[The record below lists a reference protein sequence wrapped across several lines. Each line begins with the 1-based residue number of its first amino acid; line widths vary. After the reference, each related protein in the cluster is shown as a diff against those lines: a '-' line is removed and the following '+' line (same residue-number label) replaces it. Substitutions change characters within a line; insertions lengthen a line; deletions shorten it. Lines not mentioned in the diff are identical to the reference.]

1 MRTLLTRSTPCATTY
16 EWIGRRSYPNLNV
29 IFRKT
34 KRSTWSTVD
43 LRQLEL
49 FLAVMDSSSLT
60 LAAHKMY
67 VTPGAVSL
75 QLHNLAAE
83 LRTELFVRAGKH
95 LQPTA
100 NAHRLAE
107 HARRIMAQ
115 VRQIEREFEND
126 PDRDVRPFRFA
137 TGATTL
143 IHRLG
148 RPLRALKKQY
158 PDTEIQVTVSPT
170 EEIVA
175 GLLARQFDLGLISLP
190 VSNELLKSDQLKIMP
205 LFEEELLVLRPSHSR
220 VPGSRV
226 GAIGLEELAAASFVL
241 YPKRSN
247 MRSIID
253 QFFQNA
259 GIAPRVVMEA
269 DDTEAIKSLVESG
282 FAYSILPG
290 FALRG
295 SNRFFHVMRVAGH
308 HLMRRQALAMARTEY
323 PRALTESI
331 ALSLQTALAPR
342 PR

>member
-1 MRTLLTRSTPCATTY
+1 M
-16 EWIGRRSYPNLNV
+16 
-29 IFRKT
+29 
-34 KRSTWSTVD
+34 D

-49 FLAVMDSSSLT
+49 FLAVMDTASVT
-60 LAAHKMY
+60 LAAQKMY

-75 QLHNLAAE
+75 QLHGLAAE
-83 LRTELFVRAGKH
+83 LRTELFVRAGKR
-95 LQPTA
+95 LQPTP

-107 HARRIMAQ
+107 HARDVIKQ
-115 VRQIEREFEND
+115 VRQIEQEFEND

-148 RPLRALKKQY
+148 TPLRQLKKKY
-158 PDTEIQVTVSPT
+158 PDTEIQVTVAQT

-175 GLLARQFDLGLISLP
+175 GLLSRQFDLGLISLP
-190 VSNELLKSDQLKIMP
+190 VTNDQLKILP
-205 LFEEELLVLRPSHSR
+205 LFEEELLVLRPSHAR
-220 VPGSRV
+220 VSGNRV
-226 GAIGLEELAAASFVL
+226 GTVGLEELARASFVL

-247 MRSIID
+247 MRAIID
-253 QFFQNA
+253 QFFNHA
-259 GIAPRVVMEA
+259 GISPRVIMEA
-269 DDTEAIKSLVESG
+269 DDTEAIKSLVQSG

-295 SNRFFHVMRVAGH
+295 TNRFFHVMRVAGH
-308 HLMRRQALAMARTEY
+308 TLVRRQALAMARTDY

-331 ALSLQTALAPR
+331 ALFLQDALTAR

>member
-1 MRTLLTRSTPCATTY
+1 M
-16 EWIGRRSYPNLNV
+16 
-29 IFRKT
+29 
-34 KRSTWSTVD
+34 D

-49 FLAVMDSSSLT
+49 FLAVIDNSSVT
-60 LAAHKMY
+60 LAARKMY
-67 VTPGAVSL
+67 VTPGAISL

-83 LRTELFVRAGKH
+83 LRTELFTRAGKR
-95 LQPTA
+95 LQPTP
-100 NAHRLAE
+100 NAHRLAG
-107 HARRIMAQ
+107 HARSILNQ
-115 VRQIEREFEND
+115 VRQIEQEFEND
-126 PDRDVRPFRFA
+126 PERDVRPFRFA

-148 RPLRALKKQY
+148 PPLRLLKKKY
-158 PDTEIQVTVSPT
+158 PGSEIQIFVGQT

-190 VSNELLKSDQLKIMP
+190 VVNDQIKILP
-205 LFEEELLVLRPSHSR
+205 LFEEELLVLRPSHKR
-220 VPGSRV
+220 VSGSRV
-226 GAIGLEELAAASFVL
+226 ETIAAEELAEAPFVL

-253 QFFQNA
+253 QFFRKA
-259 GIAPRVVMEA
+259 GINPRVVMEA

-295 SNRFFHVMRVAGH
+295 STRFFHVMRISGH
-308 HLMRRQALAMARTEY
+308 SLIRRQALAMARTDY

-331 ALSLQTALAPR
+331 ALFLQSALAPR
-342 PR
+342 

>member
-1 MRTLLTRSTPCATTY
+1 M
-16 EWIGRRSYPNLNV
+16 
-29 IFRKT
+29 
-34 KRSTWSTVD
+34 D

-49 FLAVMDSSSLT
+49 FLAVMDTASVT
-60 LAAHKMY
+60 LAAQKMY
-67 VTPGAVSL
+67 ITPGAVSL

-83 LRTELFVRAGKH
+83 LRTELFVRAGKR
-95 LQPTA
+95 LQPTP

-107 HARRIMAQ
+107 HARRVMNQ
-115 VRQIEREFEND
+115 VRQIEQEFEND

-148 RPLRALKKQY
+148 RPLRLLKKKY
-158 PDTEIQVTVSPT
+158 TDTEIQVTVGQT

-175 GLLARQFDLGLISLP
+175 GLLSRQFDLGLISLP
-190 VSNELLKSDQLKIMP
+190 VTNEQIKILP
-205 LFEEELLVLRPSHSR
+205 LFEEELLVLRPSHAR

-226 GAIGLEELAAASFVL
+226 GSVGLEELAGASFVL

-253 QFFQNA
+253 QFFREA
-259 GIAPRVVMEA
+259 GINPRVIMEA

-295 SNRFFHVMRVAGH
+295 SNRFFHVMRVTGH
-308 HLMRRQALAMARTEY
+308 SLLRRQALAMARTDY

-331 ALSLQTALAPR
+331 ALFLQSALAIR
-342 PR
+342 PRQ

>member
-1 MRTLLTRSTPCATTY
+1 M
-16 EWIGRRSYPNLNV
+16 
-29 IFRKT
+29 
-34 KRSTWSTVD
+34 D

-49 FLAVMDSSSLT
+49 FLAVMDTSSVT
-60 LAAHKMY
+60 LAAQKMY

-75 QLHNLAAE
+75 QLHGLAAE
-83 LRTELFVRAGKH
+83 MRTELFVRAGKR
-95 LQPTA
+95 LQPTP

-107 HARRIMAQ
+107 HARSVIKQ
-115 VRQIEREFEND
+115 VRQIEQEFEND
-126 PDRDVRPFRFA
+126 PDTDIRPFRFA

-148 RPLRALKKQY
+148 RPLRLLKKKY
-158 PDTEIQVTVSPT
+158 PDTEIQVTVAQT

-175 GLLARQFDLGLISLP
+175 GLISRKFDLGLISLP
-190 VSNELLKSDQLKIMP
+190 VADEQIKILP
-205 LFEEELLVLRPSHSR
+205 LFEEELLVLRPSHAR
-220 VPGSRV
+220 VQDNRV
-226 GAIGLEELAAASFVL
+226 GAIGLEEMAGAPFVL

-247 MRSIID
+247 MRAIID
-253 QFFQNA
+253 QFFRQA
-259 GIAPRVVMEA
+259 GIAPRVIMEA

-295 SNRFFHVMRVAGH
+295 TNRFFHVMRVAGH
-308 HLMRRQALAMARTEY
+308 SLVRRQALATARTDY

-331 ALSLQTALAPR
+331 ALFLQTALAAR

>member
-1 MRTLLTRSTPCATTY
+1 M
-16 EWIGRRSYPNLNV
+16 
-29 IFRKT
+29 
-34 KRSTWSTVD
+34 D

-49 FLAVMDSSSLT
+49 FLAVMDTASVT
-60 LAAHKMY
+60 QAAQKMY

-83 LRTELFVRAGKH
+83 LRTELFVRAGKRI
-95 LQPTA
+95 QPTP

-107 HARRIMAQ
+107 HARNVMNQ
-115 VRQIEREFEND
+115 VRQIEQEFENN

-148 RPLRALKKQY
+148 RPLRLLKKKY

-190 VSNELLKSDQLKIMP
+190 VTNEQIKILP
-205 LFEEELLVLRPSHSR
+205 LFEEELLVLSPAHSR

-226 GAIGLEELAAASFVL
+226 GTIGVEEMAGAPFVL

-253 QFFQNA
+253 QFFRQA
-259 GIAPRVVMEA
+259 GISPRVIMEA

-282 FAYSILPG
+282 FAHSILPG

-295 SNRFFHVMRVAGH
+295 SNRFFHTMRVQGH
-308 HLMRRQALAMARTEY
+308 TIVRRQALAMARTDY

-331 ALSLQTALAPR
+331 ALFLQNALLAR
-342 PR
+342 AR

>member
-1 MRTLLTRSTPCATTY
+1 M
-16 EWIGRRSYPNLNV
+16 
-29 IFRKT
+29 
-34 KRSTWSTVD
+34 D

-49 FLAVMDSSSLT
+49 FLAVMDTSSVT
-60 LAAHKMY
+60 LAAHKMFI
-67 VTPGAVSL
+67 TPGAVSL

-83 LRTELFVRAGKH
+83 LRTELFIRAGKR
-95 LQPTA
+95 LQPTP

-107 HARRIMAQ
+107 HARRVIKE
-115 VRQIEREFEND
+115 VRQIEQEFEND

-148 RPLRALKKQY
+148 RPLRLLKKKY
-158 PDTEIQVTVSPT
+158 PDTEIQVTVAPT

-190 VSNELLKSDQLKIMP
+190 VSNDHVKILP
-205 LFEEELLVLRPSHSR
+205 LFEEELLVLRPSHTR
-220 VPGSRV
+220 VSGSRAGSV
-226 GAIGLEELAAASFVL
+226 GLEEMAGASFVL

-253 QFFQNA
+253 QFFHEA
-259 GIAPRVVMEA
+259 GIAPRVIMEA

-308 HLMRRQALAMARTEY
+308 TLVRRQALAMVRTEY

-331 ALSLQTALAPR
+331 ALFLQSALTDQPR
-342 PR
+342 

>member
-1 MRTLLTRSTPCATTY
+1 M
-16 EWIGRRSYPNLNV
+16 
-29 IFRKT
+29 
-34 KRSTWSTVD
+34 D

-49 FLAVMDSSSLT
+49 FLAVMDTASVT
-60 LAAHKMY
+60 LAAQKMY
-67 VTPGAVSL
+67 ITPGAVSL

-83 LRTELFVRAGKH
+83 LRTELFVRAGKR
-95 LQPTA
+95 LQPTP
-100 NAHRLAE
+100 NAHRLAA
-107 HARRIMAQ
+107 HARNVIKQ
-115 VRQIEREFEND
+115 VRQIEQEFEND
-126 PDRDVRPFRFA
+126 PHRDARPFRFA

-148 RPLRALKKQY
+148 RPLRLLKKKY

-190 VSNELLKSDQLKIMP
+190 VTNEQLKILP
-205 LFEEELLVLRPSHSR
+205 LFEEELLVLRPSHAR

-226 GAIGLEELAAASFVL
+226 GAIGLEELAGASFVL

-253 QFFQNA
+253 QFFREA
-259 GIAPRVVMEA
+259 GIAPRVIMEA

-295 SNRFFHVMRVAGH
+295 SNRFFHVMRVTEH
-308 HLMRRQALAMARTEY
+308 RLIRRQALAMARSDY

-331 ALSLQTALAPR
+331 ALFLQAALTAHPR
-342 PR
+342 

>member
-1 MRTLLTRSTPCATTY
+1 M
-16 EWIGRRSYPNLNV
+16 
-29 IFRKT
+29 
-34 KRSTWSTVD
+34 D

-49 FLAVMDSSSLT
+49 FLAVMDTSSVT

-67 VTPGAVSL
+67 ITPGAVSL

-83 LRTELFVRAGKH
+83 LRTELFIRAGKH
-95 LQPTA
+95 LQPTP

-107 HARRIMAQ
+107 HARSVMKQ
-115 VRQIEREFEND
+115 VRQIEQEFEND
-126 PDRDVRPFRFA
+126 PDRDIRPFRFA

-148 RPLRALKKQY
+148 RPLRLLKNKY
-158 PDTEIQVTVSPT
+158 PGTEIHVTVSQT

-175 GLLARQFDLGLISLP
+175 GLLSRQFDLGLISLP
-190 VSNELLKSDQLKIMP
+190 VTNEQLKILP
-205 LFEEELLVLRPSHSR
+205 LFEEELLILRPSHAR
-220 VPGSRV
+220 VPGRGV
-226 GAIGLEELAAASFVL
+226 GAIGLEELAGASFVL

-253 QFFQNA
+253 QFFLHA
-259 GIAPRVVMEA
+259 GISPRVIMEA
-269 DDTEAIKSLVESG
+269 DDTEAIKSMVESG

-295 SNRFFHVMRVAGH
+295 SNRFFHVMRVTGH
-308 HLMRRQALAMARTEY
+308 SLLRRQALAMARTDY

-331 ALSLQTALAPR
+331 ALFLQNALAVR

>member
-1 MRTLLTRSTPCATTY
+1 M
-16 EWIGRRSYPNLNV
+16 
-29 IFRKT
+29 
-34 KRSTWSTVD
+34 D

-49 FLAVMDSSSLT
+49 FLAVIDTSSVT
-60 LAAHKMY
+60 LAAQKMY

-83 LRTELFVRAGKH
+83 LRTELFVHVGKR
-95 LQPTA
+95 LQPTPH
-100 NAHRLAE
+100 AHRLAE
-107 HARRIMAQ
+107 HARSVMRQ
-115 VRQIEREFEND
+115 VRQIEQEFEND
-126 PDRDVRPFRFA
+126 PDRDIRPFRFA

-148 RPLRALKKQY
+148 RPLRLLKKKY

-175 GLLARQFDLGLISLP
+175 GLLSRQFDLGLISLP
-190 VSNELLKSDQLKIMP
+190 VHNDQLKILP

-220 VPGSRV
+220 VPGSRIGV
-226 GAIGLEELAAASFVL
+226 VGLEELAAASFVL

-253 QFFQNA
+253 QFFHHA

-290 FALRG
+290 FSLRG
-295 SNRFFHVMRVAGH
+295 STRFFHVMRVHGH
-308 HLMRRQALAMARTEY
+308 ALLRRQALAMARSDY

-331 ALSLQTALAPR
+331 AAFLQNALSAHKR
-342 PR
+342 